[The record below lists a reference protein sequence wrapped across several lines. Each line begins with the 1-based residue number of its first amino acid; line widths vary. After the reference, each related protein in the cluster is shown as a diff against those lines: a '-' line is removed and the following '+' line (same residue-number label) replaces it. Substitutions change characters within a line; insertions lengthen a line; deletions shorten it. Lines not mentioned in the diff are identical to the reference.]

1 MSDHSRTYS
10 ILRDYLPYLAP
21 LLATAFLYRETLVR
35 LGGGL
40 MTYENSHGLV
50 ILAISV
56 YLVWSKRHEFG
67 RQTVKP
73 GMIAGSVV
81 AALGC
86 ALLVAGKYS
95 ASVILSD
102 ASLILTLMG
111 LTWLLLGTGYLK
123 ILALPIG
130 YLLFAYPV
138 FDYLPAGILAHLQYI
153 TAWLAEG
160 ILKITGISV
169 HRDSV
174 YLELPNVTL
183 QVAQVCAGTSHIIA
197 LLAVSVLLAHYSLE
211 GWLKKAVLVTA
222 ALFIGLT
229 ANGLRVAVIGI
240 LSMWNR
246 NGALHGPSDI
256 FYVSFVFLVGL
267 ALIIGLNYLM
277 GGRGQTPVGSGKAKG
292 PMDEAIHGTKTGQ
305 GSDRLGN
312 VRGAILP
319 LSLLIAT
326 LIPVSASAYMR
337 VYSPQPVQ
345 MKDALVNVPVR
356 IGDWNATCAAQENF
370 IPADIRPDERLAR
383 CYQNEAGDTLHLYV
397 AYFTHQRQGQK
408 LTDFTLNAYTEGDEL
423 AISMGGERNL
433 VRRAVPNRQGPKEH
447 IYFLYSIGGRVFSNR
462 IDAKMSLLIN
472 GIFENRTNGSLVVM
486 KIERARDVSRGV
498 SGDDRAILESILPVI
513 LHHMSS

>member
-277 GGRGQTPVGSGKAKG
+277 GGRGQTPVGSGKANG
-292 PMDEAIHGTKTGQ
+292 PMDEAICGTKTGQ
-305 GSDRLGN
+305 GSNRLGN
-312 VRGAILP
+312 VRGAIMP
-319 LSLLIAT
+319 LSLLIAI
-326 LIPVSASAYMR
+326 LIPVSASAYMH
-337 VYSPQPVQ
+337 VYSPRPVP
-345 MKDALVNVPVR
+345 MKDSLASVPLR
-356 IGDWNATCAAQENF
+356 IGDWDAVCAEKENF
-370 IPADIRPDERLAR
+370 VPADIRPDERLAR
-383 CYQNEAGDTLHLYV
+383 CYQNKAGDTLQLYV

-408 LTDFTLNAYTEGDEL
+408 LTDFTLNAYNEGDEL
-423 AISMGGERNL
+423 AISMGGARIL
-433 VRRAVPNRQGPKEH
+433 VRRAVPNRHGPKEH
-447 IYFLYSIGGRVFSNR
+447 IYYLYCIGNRVISNR
-462 IDAKMSLLIN
+462 IDAKVSLLIN
-472 GIFENRTNGSLVVM
+472 GIFEKRTNGSLVVM
-486 KIERARDVSRGV
+486 KIERARGV
-498 SGDDRAILESILPVI
+498 SSGFSDDDRAILESILPVI
-513 LHHMSS
+513 LQHMSS

>member
-1 MSDHSRTYS
+1 MSDHSRIYS
-10 ILRDYLPYLAP
+10 RLSDYLPYLAP

-50 ILAISV
+50 ILAVSV
-56 YLVWSKRHEFG
+56 YLVWSKRHELG
-67 RQTVKP
+67 RQPVEP

-86 ALLVAGKYS
+86 ALLIAGKYS

-102 ASLILTLMG
+102 ASLIVTLLG
-111 LTWLLLGTGYLK
+111 LTWLLLGSGHLK

-138 FDYLPAGILAHLQYI
+138 FDYLPSGILLHLQHI
-153 TAWLAEG
+153 TAWLAEA
-160 ILKITGISV
+160 ILKLMGISV
-169 HRDSV
+169 HRNSV

-211 GWLKKAVLVTA
+211 GWLKKAVLVMA
-222 ALFIGLT
+222 ALFIGLS

-267 ALIIGLNYLM
+267 AMIIGLNCLM
-277 GGRGQTPVGSGKAKG
+277 GGRRRNVDGNGKTIGPIDEVLHDANPGHGVGILS
-292 PMDEAIHGTKTGQ
+292 
-305 GSDRLGN
+305 N

-319 LSLLIAT
+319 LPLIIAT
-326 LIPVSASAYMR
+326 LIPISASAYMH
-337 VYSPQPVQ
+337 VYRPEPVQ
-345 MKDALVNVPVR
+345 MKDSLANVPVR
-356 IGDWNATCAAQENF
+356 IGDWDAACAAQEDF
-370 IPADIRPDERLAR
+370 VPADMRPDEKLAR
-383 CYQNEAGDTLHLYV
+383 CYQNKAGDTLQLYV

-423 AISMGGERNL
+423 AISMGGERIL
-433 VRRAVPNRQGPKEH
+433 VRRAVPNRHGPKEH

-472 GIFENRTNGSLVVM
+472 GILENRTNGSLVVM
-486 KIERARDVSRGV
+486 KIERARGVSRGV
-498 SGDDRAILESILPVI
+498 ADDDRAILESILPVV
-513 LHHMSS
+513 LHHTSS

>member
-486 KIERARDVSRGV
+486 KIERARAVS
-498 SGDDRAILESILPVI
+498 SGFSDDDRAILESILPVI